1 MPNVLYSNIPSN
13 QVGGAR
19 VLKTGVIIAGKK
31 RMSGDMITEEDFL
44 SIKPANRNALINKE
58 YISPYPKDPAG
69 TSRHVVQR
77 NDGKFDVV
85 VGLRANVSPFATKEE
100 AVKYADQGTI
110 TDALSHTV
118 APSVKRIK
126 AE

>member
-1 MPNVLYSNIPSN
+1 MPNVLYSNIPAE

-19 VLKTGVIIAGKK
+19 VLKTGIIISGLK
-31 RMSGDMITEEDFL
+31 RKSGDMISEEEFL
-44 SIKPANRNALINKE
+44 SIKPANRSALINKE

-69 TSRHVVQR
+69 SARYVVER

-85 VGLRANVSPFATKEE
+85 IGTRFNVTPYATKELAE
-100 AVKYADQGTI
+100 KVADQQTI
-110 TDALSHTV
+110 NELLSKTT
-118 APSVKRIK
+118 ATSVKRIK